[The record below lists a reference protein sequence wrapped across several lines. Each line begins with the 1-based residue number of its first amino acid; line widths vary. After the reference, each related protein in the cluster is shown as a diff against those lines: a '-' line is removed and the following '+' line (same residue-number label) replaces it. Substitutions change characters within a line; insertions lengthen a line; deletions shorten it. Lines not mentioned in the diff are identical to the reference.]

1 MFTNQTLSKI
11 QDLFIMNS
19 YTVRLQITNNLD
31 GIFISKHGSKSAIP
45 FSNFKK
51 LLNKEGIKFKKIDK
65 DKIKIIEE

>member
-1 MFTNQTLSKI
+1 MFTNQTLRKI

-19 YTVRLQITNNLD
+19 YTVRLQITSNLD
-31 GIFISKHGSKSAIP
+31 GIFVSKHGSQTAIQ

-65 DKIKIIEE
+65 DTIKIIEE